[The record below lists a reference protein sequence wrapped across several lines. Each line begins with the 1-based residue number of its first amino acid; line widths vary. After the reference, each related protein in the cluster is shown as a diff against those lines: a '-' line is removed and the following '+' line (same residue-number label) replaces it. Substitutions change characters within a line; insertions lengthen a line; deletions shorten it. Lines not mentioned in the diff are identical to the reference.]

1 MPPCYPLPWRIALPL
16 VWDALRAQPR
26 SFQADARYAVE
37 RLSPPLKILNPENIP
52 ARGPAL
58 LLCNHYTRP
67 GLPAWWI
74 PLSISAAVPLE
85 IHWMITNAL
94 TYLGPFTS
102 LSRWGL
108 GRIAQIY
115 GFTAAPP
122 MPPDQKDVEARAA
135 AVRQILKVARSPQAL
150 IGLAPE
156 GRDHPEGI
164 LGPLPPGAGRFIEQL
179 ATHCQPIVP
188 TGVYEEDEAL
198 CLRFGAPLILT
209 STAGKSAEQRDQL
222 VGQQVLS
229 ALAQQLPPHLCG
241 DYF

>member
-102 LSRWGL
+102 LSR
-108 GRIAQIY
+108 
-115 GFTAAPP
+115 
-122 MPPDQKDVEARAA
+122 
-135 AVRQILKVARSPQAL
+135 
-150 IGLAPE
+150 
-156 GRDHPEGI
+156 
-164 LGPLPPGAGRFIEQL
+164 
-179 ATHCQPIVP
+179 
-188 TGVYEEDEAL
+188 
-198 CLRFGAPLILT
+198 
-209 STAGKSAEQRDQL
+209 
-222 VGQQVLS
+222 
-229 ALAQQLPPHLCG
+229 
-241 DYF
+241 